1 MATGSPPLPRA
12 AVFGL
17 LALALAACHPA
28 RLAVP
33 SDVAAATEVVDVKNR
48 SGATGTFANEDFE
61 IGELRVRGVDRSAT
75 SRTRWSV
82 GTTTQSDYDGG
93 YAFRL
98 EGGEAPLEGECRYA
112 GARTSAKDALFGGT
126 FSTARESVDCA
137 CGADVRFGVQSGAS
151 ASVPI
156 PSGEDSRLTGHLVL
170 GAGRTFTVR
179 SLHGFEGGASVRA
192 AAGYRVDKDGA
203 PFAAVE
209 VLTPGRVFLP
219 RELAPADR
227 ARLTCLLAGMILY
240 VPPSDRR

>member
-1 MATGSPPLPRA
+1 MSRSSSRIARA
-12 AVFGL
+12 VPALVY
-17 LALALAACHPA
+17 ALALAACHLA

-48 SGATGTFANEDFE
+48 SGATGMFANEDFE
-61 IGELRVRGVDRSAT
+61 IGAYRVRGVDRSAT
-75 SRTRWSV
+75 SSTRWSV
-82 GTTTQSDYDGG
+82 GTTTRSDYDGG

-126 FSTARESVDCA
+126 VSVGRESLDCA
-137 CGADVRFGVQSGAS
+137 CGADVRFGVQSGGS

-156 PSGEDSRLTGHLVL
+156 PNGEQSRLTGHLVL
-170 GAGRTFTVR
+170 GDRSLKVR
-179 SLHGFEGGASVRA
+179 SLHGYEGGATVSEV
-192 AAGYRVDKDGA
+192 AGYRVDADA
-203 PFAAVE
+203 SFAAVE

-240 VPPSDRR
+240 VAPNDRR